1 MLEMFSLF
9 VFWRSLI
16 YKGFFF
22 PYIADFYFFLFLIA
36 MLIWE
41 FVFVGFWCLNLK
53 GLFLSQKNQNKKS
66 KSDELLG
73 D

>member
-1 MLEMFSLF
+1 
-9 VFWRSLI
+9 
-16 YKGFFF
+16 
-22 PYIADFYFFLFLIA
+22 

-41 FVFVGFWCLNLK
+41 FVFVVFWCLNLK